1 MKRLEKKI
9 QQIIKK
15 KRFACNSV
23 VEGNNGHTTGGVD
36 ITYRIQR
43 VGTEY
48 ESWYDNE
55 TPLTVRGGCIYVNI
69 VVSGKAETREGARGE
84 TILKPIEIVAKKRRY
99 DYYDWNPVWGGE
111 YHKRIRKHI
120 RDEVE
125 TEIANYLK
133 LFGMNMG
140 SNWRGVK
147 SVKIKNISWGKV

>member
-15 KRFACNSV
+15 KRFACNSI
-23 VEGNNGHTTGGVD
+23 VEENNGHTTGGVD

-43 VGTEY
+43 IGTEY
-48 ESWYDNE
+48 ESWCDNE
-55 TPLTVRGGCIYVNI
+55 TPLTVRGGHIYVNI
-69 VVSGKAETREGARGE
+69 VVSGKAETRERCSRE
-84 TILKPIEIVAKKRRY
+84 TILKPIEVVAKKRRY
-99 DYYDWNPVWGGE
+99 DYYDWNPLWGGE

-133 LFGMNMG
+133 LFGMTM
-140 SNWRGVK
+140 SINWRGKK